1 MRLGL
6 RLFRFQNGHFNLLHL
21 VLVDER
27 LAYLVDLVHVPAK
40 LSKTRNLLLIRVN
53 LVHEARILLEGLAL
67 LHVRVAANGSHELQI
82 VLLFELIVHQLGHL
96 LLQDLASLDLIEFDK
111 RHVDVL
117 VQVAGIRALLKE
129 RVQVMDLLDV
139 PLPVL
144 LLLQLLNLKLQLV
157 LCELDVLL

>member
-1 MRLGL
+1 
-6 RLFRFQNGHFNLLHL
+6 
-21 VLVDER
+21 
-27 LAYLVDLVHVPAK
+27 
-40 LSKTRNLLLIRVN
+40 
-53 LVHEARILLEGLAL
+53 LEGLAL

-117 VQVAGIRALLKE
+117 VQVAGVRALLKE

>member
-1 MRLGL
+1 
-6 RLFRFQNGHFNLLHL
+6 
-21 VLVDER
+21 
-27 LAYLVDLVHVPAK
+27 
-40 LSKTRNLLLIRVN
+40 
-53 LVHEARILLEGLAL
+53 
-67 LHVRVAANGSHELQI
+67 VAANGSHELQI

-117 VQVAGIRALLKE
+117 VQVAGVRALLKE

>member
-1 MRLGL
+1 M
-6 RLFRFQNGHFNLLHL
+6 
-21 VLVDER
+21 
-27 LAYLVDLVHVPAK
+27 
-40 LSKTRNLLLIRVN
+40 
-53 LVHEARILLEGLAL
+53 EGLAL

-96 LLQDLASLDLIEFDK
+96 LLQDLASLDLIEFDE

-117 VQVAGIRALLKE
+117 VQVASVRALLKE
-129 RVQVMDLLDV
+129 RIQVMDLLDV

-157 LCELDVLL
+157 LGELDVLL